1 MKNKLKKK
9 GGIKIVE
16 DDFATITI
24 DGRKLSKHTP
34 ANPAP
39 LGLIAFGLTTVLL
52 NFHNAGFYGMDSMI
66 IAMGLAYGGLA
77 QIIAGLME
85 YRNGNTF
92 GTVAFASYGLFWW
105 SFVFLL
111 ILPKFNLA
119 AAPDAASLAAYLFMW
134 GLFTIVMFVGTLKI
148 SRGLQVVFLSLAI
161 LFFLLCAGEITGNS
175 MITLIAGYEGI
186 FTGFS
191 AIYVGLAEVL
201 NELYEKKILPT

>member
-1 MKNKLKKK
+1 MD
-9 GGIKIVE
+9 E
-16 DDFATITI
+16 DIATITI
-24 DGRKLSKHTP
+24 DGRKLLKHTQ

-52 NFHNAGFYGMDSMI
+52 MFHNAGFYGLNSMI
-66 IAMGLAYGGLA
+66 LAMGLAYGGIA
-77 QIIAGLME
+77 QIIASVME

-92 GTVAFASYGLFWW
+92 AMVAFGSFGLFWW
-105 SFVFLL
+105 SYVFLL
-111 ILPKFNLA
+111 IIPKLNLG

-148 SRGLQVVFLSLAI
+148 SRGLQVIFLTLAI
-161 LFFLLCAGEITGNS
+161 LFFLLAAGEITGNKT
-175 MITLIAGYEGI
+175 ITLIAGYEGI

-201 NELYEKKILPT
+201 NEVYGRKVLPT